1 MPKRKKWKEQN
12 MLSAMHELSLSDGN
26 ASAIARKYDV
36 PRRSLTDRV
45 SGRVKHGKKPGP
57 PTAVSEDGEK
67 ALVSYLQYMAA
78 RGFPL
83 TPKMVRAYA
92 WAIALREGTA
102 SRFPAEGPSANW
114 FTRFRRRHPQL
125 SLRKMDN
132 LERSRAECLSK
143 ETVTRYFF
151 TLNELLTKNGLKC
164 KPRQIY
170 NADESFLPLNETKE
184 KAVTMRNSKSVFSQ
198 SLGTT
203 EHITVLCGASA
214 SGAALPPMIIY
225 PRSFPGGQYR
235 FGGPDDAVYAR
246 SESGWVDSE
255 LFLESGFVV
264 CS

>member
-1 MPKRKKWKEQN
+1 M
-12 MLSAMHELSLSDGN
+12 
-26 ASAIARKYDV
+26 
-36 PRRSLTDRV
+36 
-45 SGRVKHGKKPGP
+45 
-57 PTAVSEDGEK
+57 
-67 ALVSYLQYMAA
+67 
-78 RGFPL
+78 
-83 TPKMVRAYA
+83 
-92 WAIALREGTA
+92 
-102 SRFPAEGPSANW
+102 
-114 FTRFRRRHPQL
+114 
-125 SLRKMDN
+125 
-132 LERSRAECLSK
+132 C
-143 ETVTRYFF
+143 YFF

-255 LFLESGFVV
+255 LFLEWIRRVFLKYAVSSRPLLLIIDGHKTHMTLECIDLCRSNYFQ
-264 CS
+264 